1 MTTHE
6 NKNQRRLR
14 KIASAA
20 RYSRTEARYTGA
32 AELIRSAYLPVLR
45 YRATRPTGNWRPA
58 LLLREMPF
66 LVVLDPWAL
75 SWLAIAE
82 LRIYEGGE
90 KVSMTKR
97 ETKRVIW
104 SMFKQLLDLYS
115 KLCWN
120 LANEIEWHGSTM
132 CAVGL
137 DCNERLRWVFEWTGW
152 HK

>member
-32 AELIRSAYLPVLR
+32 PEPIRSAYLPILR
-45 YRATRPTGNWRPA
+45 YRAIRPTGNWRPA

-66 LVVLDPWAL
+66 LVVPDPWVFPR
-75 SWLAIAE
+75 LAIGE
-82 LRIYEGGE
+82 LKRYQGGE

-97 ETKRVIW
+97 ETKG
-104 SMFKQLLDLYS
+104 
-115 KLCWN
+115 
-120 LANEIEWHGSTM
+120 EI
-132 CAVGL
+132 
-137 DCNERLRWVFEWTGW
+137 
-152 HK
+152 